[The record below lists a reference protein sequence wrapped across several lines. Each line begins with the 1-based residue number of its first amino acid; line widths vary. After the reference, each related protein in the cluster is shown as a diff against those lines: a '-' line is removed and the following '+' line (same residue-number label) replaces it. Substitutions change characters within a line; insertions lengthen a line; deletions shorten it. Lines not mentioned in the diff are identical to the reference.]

1 MLCSPQEKNSLP
13 SVPSHCPCH
22 SHGVPLL
29 RFRLVN
35 CRLWWWPSLSLL
47 PLSAPMPLA
56 LPCTHS
62 RSPAKVSPR
71 LRLFLLCHPLMSWA
85 EPRIHPWPHHSL
97 HSSLTGH
104 ITQLHNSSEFR
115 KPTAICS
122 LAPASEILSLWEIY
136 QRLPIA
142 QDKLTVQTM
151 APKVLYHSPNHLSDL
166 PPGLFGSH
174 WPQDPCTCCSTSD
187 AGFLLPL
194 LPSGC
199 SSNHD
204 LILVSS
210 QALHHKR
217 PASPTESLSV
227 WVLIPRAAWGIGN
240 R

>member
-71 LRLFLLCHPLMSWA
+71 LLLFLFCHLLMSWA

-97 HSSLTGH
+97 HSSLTVH

-142 QDKLTVQTM
+142 LET
-151 APKVLYHSPNHLSDL
+151 N
-166 PPGLFGSH
+166 
-174 WPQDPCTCCSTSD
+174 
-187 AGFLLPL
+187 
-194 LPSGC
+194 
-199 SSNHD
+199 
-204 LILVSS
+204 
-210 QALHHKR
+210 
-217 PASPTESLSV
+217 SLSRPWLPRSCTTRPTTSV
-227 WVLIPRAAWGIGN
+227 TCPQASLVHTGLRTLALAVLPQRQDSSCLSFPQAVVATMTLSWSALRHCTTKGRLHQLKVFQFGF
-240 R
+240 

>member
-71 LRLFLLCHPLMSWA
+71 LLLFLFCHPLMSWA

-97 HSSLTGH
+97 HSSLTVH

-122 LAPASEILSLWEIY
+122 LAPASEILSPWEMY
-136 QRLPIA
+136 QRLPIS

-151 APKVLYHSPNHLSDL
+151 APKVLYHSPAQ
-166 PPGLFGSH
+166 PP
-174 WPQDPCTCCSTSD
+174 Q
-187 AGFLLPL
+187 
-194 LPSGC
+194 
-199 SSNHD
+199 
-204 LILVSS
+204 
-210 QALHHKR
+210 
-217 PASPTESLSV
+217 
-227 WVLIPRAAWGIGN
+227 
-240 R
+240 